1 MAHRV
6 EFLPQAADEFA
17 ALDKAVAQ
25 RILKKLKWLDRNFD
39 TLTPQPLGR
48 GLKGLYKLRVGELRV
63 LYSFDC
69 ERQVIII
76 HLVGH
81 RREIYKAS

>member
-48 GLKGLYKLRVGELRV
+48 GLKGLYLM
-63 LYSFDC
+63 
-69 ERQVIII
+69 
-76 HLVGH
+76 
-81 RREIYKAS
+81 